1 MFPTRRDFQA
11 MAERTQTGILIHEA
25 ASKNILWANP
35 AACRMFG
42 FTLEELR
49 PLKAHHMSS
58 QERQYRRALGV
69 AWLQSA
75 VVHGSSRRQWKYRT
89 KEGVDFLTDANAS
102 LVQFQ
107 DGPVVMVEFR
117 NISEEVEIQ
126 QELSWVS
133 QSLQRIMTH
142 TSAGILVLDDG
153 NCIDDISPLAA
164 RLFGSTTDQLMGA
177 HLEGLGRCDPSLD
190 SEQVVSKLASGT
202 GSVKIRQ
209 KIERPDGRV
218 TWLAGE
224 LEDVVHDGMVSRVLV
239 IRDVTDRVELEQRHE
254 YQVANLQYLSRYN
267 AMGDMAMILAHELGQ
282 PLAAS
287 SNYLRGLQTR
297 VAGGTLDRDQL
308 SYGLDMAEK
317 QLSRAAEIV
326 ASVKRYVRRIEST
339 SSAIDLN
346 DVMEE
351 SLYFVR
357 LRAAERGVRVVVDRT
372 VESLPVQGESV
383 LIGQVIINLCFNAI
397 DEIVLPTTEAK
408 ELRVTTCRDGDWAC
422 IRVADE
428 GRGME
433 RAPRNQLVSG
443 AFSAKQDGSGL
454 GLIVSEHIVERHGGD
469 IEFSP
474 NEPRGTEVRLRLPIA
489 GGTPSVGV

>member
-1 MFPTRRDFQA
+1 
-11 MAERTQTGILIHEA
+11 MAEHTRTGILIHEA

-89 KEGVDFLTDANAS
+89 KAGVDFLTDATAS
-102 LVQFQ
+102 HMQFQ
-107 DGPVVMVEFR
+107 DGPVVLVEFR

-142 TSAGILVLDDG
+142 TSAGILVLDDD
-153 NCIDDISPLAA
+153 NCIEDISPLAA
-164 RLFGSTTDQLMGA
+164 RLFDSTPDRLTGV
-177 HLEGLGRCDPSLD
+177 HLEDLGRCDPALD
-190 SEQVVSKLASGT
+190 SEQVVAKLAFGH
-202 GSVKIRQ
+202 GSVKITQ
-209 KIERPDGRV
+209 KITKADGSI

-224 LEDVVHDGMVSRVLV
+224 LEDVVHDGIVSRVLAF
-239 IRDVTDRVELEQRHE
+239 RDVTERVELELRHE

-287 SNYLRGLQTR
+287 SNYLSGLKAR
-297 VAGGTLDRDQL
+297 VAGGTLDREQL
-308 SYGLDMAEK
+308 SYGLDMAER

-339 SSAIDLN
+339 MSALDLN
-346 DVMEE
+346 EVVDE

-357 LRAAERGVRVVVDRT
+357 LRAAERGIRVDVHSAP
-372 VESLPVQGESV
+372 ESLPVQGESV

-397 DEIVLPTTEAK
+397 DEIVLPSTEVK
-408 ELRVTTCRDGDWAC
+408 VLTVSTSHDGEWAC
-422 IRVADE
+422 VSVADR

-433 RAPRNQLVSG
+433 TAPENRLASG
-443 AFSAKQDGSGL
+443 VFSAKQDGSGL
-454 GLIVSEHIVERHGGD
+454 GLILSEHIVERHGGD
-469 IEFSP
+469 IRFLA
-474 NEPRGTEVRLRLPIA
+474 NEPRGTEVRLRLPI
-489 GGTPSVGV
+489 TRTSR